1 MIIKMNY
8 MTIDSG
14 TLNCY
19 NPLSFKFC
27 AVCIGIAM
35 YFVAVIYFQPCEPR
49 TDFLLPCLFFHLDKF
64 FSKCYSGYTGHK
76 SRNFVTGHFS
86 EICNCFT
93 EVNFFSDMAWIAQR
107 CVTCCIISI
116 FDCSRLMSAREFSQ

>member
-1 MIIKMNY
+1 MIIKINC
-8 MTIDSG
+8 MTIDSV

-19 NPLSFKFC
+19 KPLSFKFY

-107 CVTCCIISI
+107 CVTCFIISI
-116 FDCSRLMSAREFSQ
+116 SDCSRLMSAREFSQ